1 MKEQRPDATN
11 AEVDRLVRELAVPAV
26 AAPVSVDTPRGGL
39 TIQPKDIAKSLVI
52 VSDTD
57 GKVTPRVDERR
68 LRSTL
73 REDLA
78 AIEIEPRDATV
89 RMAGGQPRI
98 LASTG
103 GTLVD
108 TAKLSRDLLG
118 VLPTAA
124 PRTLTASMVDV
135 AAKTTAAELAELG
148 IVEQVSSFTTY
159 FTGGQGR
166 SRNIIQVATEVDGAI
181 VKPGET
187 FSLNGY
193 TGPRGYDEGYVDAP
207 VIQDGK
213 LVNAA
218 GGGISQFTTTLFNAM
233 YYAGLEDVFHKPHS
247 YYFSRYPSVI
257 ESTIFYPSLDL
268 KFRNDSP
275 YGVLIDTS
283 TTDSSVTVR
292 MWSTKRYDVS
302 TAWSPKRNIT
312 TPETI
317 HLRDEPSCIATSG
330 IDGFAQDA
338 WRIFKRDGVEVKR
351 EKFSHRYEAEPNFV
365 CDR

>member
-1 MKEQRPDATN
+1 M
-11 AEVDRLVRELAVPAV
+11 
-26 AAPVSVDTPRGGL
+26 
-39 TIQPKDIAKSLVI
+39 
-52 VSDTD
+52 
-57 GKVTPRVDERR
+57 
-68 LRSTL
+68 
-73 REDLA
+73 
-78 AIEIEPRDATV
+78 
-89 RMAGGQPRI
+89 
-98 LASTG
+98 
-103 GTLVD
+103 
-108 TAKLSRDLLG
+108 
-118 VLPTAA
+118 
-124 PRTLTASMVDV
+124 
-135 AAKTTAAELAELG
+135 
-148 IVEQVSSFTTY
+148 
-159 FTGGQGR
+159 
-166 SRNIIQVATEVDGAI
+166 
-181 VKPGET
+181 T

-275 YGVLIDTS
+275 HGVLIDTS
-283 TTDSSVTVR
+283 YHRLLGHRADVEHQAVR
-292 MWSTKRYDVS
+292 RLDP
-302 TAWSPKRNIT
+302 AWSPKRNIT

-317 HLRDEPSCIATSG
+317 HLRDEPGCIATSG
-330 IDGFAQDA
+330 LDGFTQDA
-338 WRIFKRDGVEVKR
+338 WRIFKRGGVEVKR